1 MKIYANREDISSL
14 RRYAGTDLWVEV
26 ISKRTHRYLYI
37 NIPYL
42 SDDGEMIYR
51 SIASDEIE
59 YNKKHYSHMM
69 FDYAYKR
76 VSTLHDNNI
85 GDFTVL
91 KPLDILTTDE
101 LLEQIAKPEDI
112 EIIKKSIAE
121 LNAKYRKNGIDIQL

>member
-37 NIPYL
+37 NISRV
-42 SDDGEMIYR
+42 SDDGEMLYR
-51 SIASDEIE
+51 SIPSDEIE
-59 YNKKHYSHMM
+59 YSKKKYGYMM

-76 VSTLHDNNI
+76 TTTINNNNVD
-85 GDFTVL
+85 DFVVL

-101 LLEQIAKPEDI
+101 LLEQISKPEDI

-121 LNAKYRKNGIDIQL
+121 LNARLNKYDNGIQL